1 MGLEFQQ
8 QLLVTLLVKVGV
20 VASLASFL
28 VRSGPF
34 KALLFRERRPLS
46 QSVQLGV
53 FLGVAF
59 ALAVAVRVLLRYRAP
74 DLSLEG
80 ALLAGLLGGQL
91 AGGVAGALVALPA
104 LLNGELVALPLF
116 VVVGVLG
123 GVARRLS
130 PEVEEIW
137 HFSPFVDMNI
147 YRWYQRRF
155 GKPRG
160 DWQMMFFLFI
170 VALQAGYLLLGRASE
185 GRLYYLDPVNN
196 LLFYLDSANNLLK
209 VAIVFASIA
218 CVAIPIKIWN
228 NTRNEIMLEEHRRL
242 LVEARMDAL
251 TSQMNPHFL
260 FNALNS
266 ISSLTRLDPE
276 LARLMIQKLSNIL
289 RRLLRR
295 QETFTSLS
303 EELSFIDD
311 YLDIEVVRFGDE
323 KLQIAKEVDESTLE
337 MQVPSMMLQPIVEN
351 SIRHGLS
358 ARLAGGVVRIRS
370 TRRDGRLLLEVE
382 DNGVGMLGE
391 TLAQAAGRGIGL
403 SNVQERLWVLYGTD
417 FGFRINSQPGR
428 GTRVEIELPE
438 VAMPATATRSLAQG
452 AD

>member
-1 MGLEFQQ
+1 MGLESQQ
-8 QLLVTLLVKVGV
+8 QLLVTLLVKIGV
-20 VASLASFL
+20 VASLASIL

-34 KALLFRERRPLS
+34 KALLFRERRALA
-46 QSVQLGV
+46 QSLQLGL

-59 ALAVAVRVLLRYRAP
+59 GLGVAVRLILKYKAP

-80 ALLAGLLGGQL
+80 ALLAGLLGGRV
-91 AGGVAGALVALPA
+91 AGGMAGALVALPA
-104 LLNGELVALPLF
+104 LLSGEVVALPVL
-116 VVVGVLG
+116 VVIGVLG

-130 PEVEEIW
+130 SEVEDIW

-170 VALQAGYLLLGRASE
+170 VVLQSGYLLLGRASQ
-185 GRLYYLDPVNN
+185 GH
-196 LLFYLDSANNLLK
+196 LFYLDSKNNLLK
-209 VAIVFASIA
+209 VAIVLASIA

-242 LVEARMDAL
+242 LVEARMAAL

-276 LARLMIQKLSNIL
+276 LARRMIQKLSNIL

-295 QETFTSLS
+295 QETFASLS

-323 KLQIAKEVDESTLE
+323 KLQIAKELDPSTLE
-337 MQVPSMMLQPIVEN
+337 MQVPSMILQPIVEN

-370 TRRDGRLLLEVE
+370 ARRDGRLLLEVE
-382 DNGVGMLGE
+382 DNGVGMLSE
-391 TLAQAAGRGIGL
+391 SLVEAADRGIGL
-403 SNVQERLWVLYGTD
+403 SNVQERLRMLYGTD
-417 FGFRINSQPGR
+417 FEFRISSQPGR

-438 VAMPATATRSLAQG
+438 VAMPPPAARSVVQG
-452 AD
+452 AG

>member
-1 MGLEFQQ
+1 MGLESEQ

-20 VASLASFL
+20 VASLASIL

-34 KALLFRERRPLS
+34 KTLLFRERRTLA
-46 QSVQLGV
+46 QRLELGLYLGV
-53 FLGVAF
+53 TFGLG
-59 ALAVAVRVLLRYRAP
+59 VAVRVMLKYEAP
-74 DLSLEG
+74 DLSVEG
-80 ALLAGLLGGQL
+80 ALLAGLLGGQV

-104 LLNGELVALPLF
+104 LLSGEVVALPVLALI
-116 VVVGVLG
+116 GVLG

-130 PEVEEIW
+130 PEVDDIW

-170 VALQAGYLLLGRASE
+170 VVLQAGYLLLGRAVQ
-185 GRLYYLDPVNN
+185 GH
-196 LLFYLDSANNLLK
+196 LFHLDSTNNLLK
-209 VAIVFASIA
+209 VAIVLASIA

-251 TSQMNPHFL
+251 TSQINPHFL
-260 FNALNS
+260 FNTLNT
-266 ISSLTRLDPE
+266 ISSLIRLDPE
-276 LARLMIQKLSNIL
+276 LARRMIQKLSNIL

-295 QETFTSLS
+295 QEAFTSLD
-303 EELSFIDD
+303 EELGFIDD

-323 KLQIAKEVDESTLE
+323 KLQIVKELDQNTLE
-337 MQVPSMMLQPIVEN
+337 LQVPSMLLQPLVEN

-370 TRRDGRLLLEVE
+370 ASRDGRLLLEVE
-382 DNGVGMLGE
+382 DNGIGMADGSLP
-391 TLAQAAGRGIGL
+391 QANHRGIGL
-403 SNVQERLWVLYGTD
+403 SNVQERLRMLYGTD
-417 FGFRINSQPGR
+417 FGFRISSHPGR

-438 VAMPATATRSLAQG
+438 LAMPAAATRSLVQG
-452 AD
+452 AG

>member
-1 MGLEFQQ
+1 MGLESQQ

-20 VASLASFL
+20 VASLASIL

-34 KALLFRERRPLS
+34 KALLFRERRALA
-46 QSVQLGV
+46 QSVQLGL
-53 FLGVAF
+53 FLGVTF
-59 ALAVAVRVLLRYRAP
+59 GLGVAVRVLLKYKAP
-74 DLSLEG
+74 DLGLEG
-80 ALLAGLLGGQL
+80 ALLAGLLGG
-91 AGGVAGALVALPA
+91 GVAGVVAGTVVALPA
-104 LLNGELVALPLF
+104 LLSGEWVALPVL
-116 VVVGVLG
+116 VVVGLLG
-123 GVARRLS
+123 GVARRLCS
-130 PEVEEIW
+130 EVEEIW

-185 GRLYYLDPVNN
+185 GRLYYLDPANN
-196 LLFYLDSANNLLK
+196 LLFYLDSANNPLK
-209 VAIVFASIA
+209 VAIVLASIA

-251 TSQMNPHFL
+251 TSQMHPHFL

-266 ISSLTRLDPE
+266 ISSLVRLNPE
-276 LARLMIQKLSNIL
+276 LARRMIQKLSNIL

-295 QETFTSLS
+295 QETFASLG

-311 YLDIEVVRFGDE
+311 YLDIEVVRFGAE
-323 KLQIAKEVDESTLE
+323 KLQIVKELDGETLE
-337 MQVPSMMLQPIVEN
+337 MQVPSMILQPIVEN

-358 ARLAGGVVRIRS
+358 PRLAGGVVRIHS
-370 TRRDGRLLLEVE
+370 TCRDGRLLLAVE
-382 DNGVGMLGE
+382 DNGVGMR
-391 TLAQAAGRGIGL
+391 TKAPAQSSDRGIGL
-403 SNVQERLWVLYGTD
+403 SNVQERLRVLYGTD
-417 FGFRINSQPGR
+417 FGFHISSEPGR
-428 GTRVEIELPE
+428 GTRVEMELPE
-438 VAMPATATRSLAQG
+438 VAIPATATRSVAQRVG
-452 AD
+452 

>member
-1 MGLEFQQ
+1 MGLESQQ

-20 VASLASFL
+20 VASLASIL
-28 VRSGPF
+28 VRSGSF
-34 KALLFRERRPLS
+34 KALLFRERRALA
-46 QSVQLGV
+46 QSLQLGL

-59 ALAVAVRVLLRYRAP
+59 GLGVAVRVILKYKAP
-74 DLSLEG
+74 DLSVEG
-80 ALLAGLLGGQL
+80 ALLAGLLGGHL
-91 AGGVAGALVALPA
+91 AGAVAGALVALPA
-104 LLNGELVALPLF
+104 LLNGQFVALPLF
-116 VVVGVLG
+116 VIIGVLG

-147 YRWYQRRF
+147 YRWCRYRF

-170 VALQAGYLLLGRASE
+170 GALQAGCLLLGRASE

-196 LLFYLDSANNLLK
+196 LLFYLDSANNPLK

-251 TSQMNPHFL
+251 TSQMHPHFL

-276 LARLMIQKLSNIL
+276 LARRMIQKLSNIL

-303 EELSFIDD
+303 EELTFIDD

-323 KLQIAKEVDESTLE
+323 KLQIVKELAPETLE
-337 MQVPSMMLQPIVEN
+337 MPVPSMILQPIVEN

-358 ARLAGGVVRIRS
+358 PRLAGGVVRIRS
-370 TRRDGRLLLEVE
+370 TYRDRRLLLEVE
-382 DNGVGMLGE
+382 DNGVGMLSE
-391 TLAQAAGRGIGL
+391 ILAQAAGRGIGL
-403 SNVQERLWVLYGTD
+403 SNVQERLRVLYGTD

-438 VAMPATATRSLAQG
+438 VAMLATATRSLAPG

>member
-1 MGLEFQQ
+1 MGLESQQ

-20 VASLASFL
+20 VASLASIL

-34 KALLFRERRPLS
+34 KGLLFRERRALA
-46 QSVQLGV
+46 QSLKLGL

-59 ALAVAVRVLLRYRAP
+59 ALGVAVRVILKYKAP

-80 ALLAGLLGGQL
+80 ALLAGLLGGHL
-91 AGGVAGALVALPA
+91 AGAVAGALVALPA
-104 LLNGELVALPLF
+104 LLNGQFVALPLF
-116 VVVGVLG
+116 VIVGVLG

-147 YRWYQRRF
+147 YRWYRYRF

-160 DWQMMFFLFI
+160 DWQMMFFLLI

-251 TSQMNPHFL
+251 TSQMHPHFL

-276 LARLMIQKLSNIL
+276 LARRMIQKLSNIL

-303 EELSFIDD
+303 EELAFIDD

-323 KLQIAKEVDESTLE
+323 KLQIVKELDQETLE
-337 MQVPSMMLQPIVEN
+337 MHVPSMILQPIVEN

-358 ARLAGGVVRIRS
+358 PRLAGGVVRIRS
-370 TRRDGRLLLEVE
+370 TCRDGRLLLDVE
-382 DNGVGMLGE
+382 DNGVGMRSE

-403 SNVQERLWVLYGTD
+403 SNVQERLRVLYGTD

-428 GTRVEIELPE
+428 GTRVEMELPE
-438 VAMPATATRSLAQG
+438 VAMPATARRSLAPG